1 MKKAGY
7 VAILGRPNVG
17 KSTLVNNFLGQH
29 LCITSRRPQ
38 TTREKILGI
47 YNEDNTQ
54 IVFQDLPGFLKPD
67 NELQRYMVMNIE
79 DGVRDS
85 DVILLMVEPDEDPR
99 SYSGI
104 LDLIGGRENKVILV
118 LNKMDIHKKR
128 GRKWEELAEHNCWD
142 IYRISAITSAG
153 TAELLQKITERMPE
167 SEFFYDKDYITDRSE
182 RFIVKEYIREAA
194 LDILWEEV
202 PHEIFVEVREM
213 KRENILAIEA
223 IVNVARES
231 QKKIVIGKGGK
242 VIKKLGTEARKRI
255 EDFFGEKV
263 FLGLKVRVKKKWLDD
278 PAFLNRMNKDY
289 GVWN

>member
-289 GVWN
+289 GVWS